1 MTDLRRDRHVAPLRK
16 HSSGKKARQPDSEEA
31 LGECNLGIEGFLIH
45 LRNPIAFFTTK
56 HSLKGSDLRFGS
68 PRGLVWKALDETKYS
83 DLRDQVQALN
93 AGYSETFKNANTP
106 SDCYDLISKDTF
118 LLRLFHHNC
127 RPVTVCR
134 TRMSDT
140 KAANAL
146 PPFPKTAPV

>member
-1 MTDLRRDRHVAPLRK
+1 MLRHCANTLAARRLDSLTL
-16 HSSGKKARQPDSEEA
+16 KKPWANVTWESRAS
-31 LGECNLGIEGFLIH
+31 FIH
-45 LRNPIAFFTTK
+45 LSNLIAFFTTK

-140 KAANAL
+140 NAANAL